1 MICFTIYL
9 LEKKFLKSDIA
20 EGNYINDIINKLA
33 LGNSNV
39 SFKFIRDNKTV
50 LQTTSSDNLLN
61 TIYTVLGKDFSKNLI
76 PINYQDDYIK
86 IDGFISN
93 NNLYRGGNRGH
104 QFLYMN
110 GRYIVNYAIA
120 KAIENRYKSLIPIN
134 RFPAFIL
141 NIYIDPSEVDVNIHP
156 TKQEIKFIDNN
167 RVIGTISN
175 IVEESIMSSLY
186 IPKMKLK
193 KIMKKKKRKRLRI
206 YLNFLIMRNQKYLR
220 I

>member
-1 MICFTIYL
+1 M
-9 LEKKFLKSDIA
+9 
-20 EGNYINDIINKLA
+20 
-33 LGNSNV
+33 GNSNV

-156 TKQEIKFIDNN
+156 TKQEIN
-167 RVIGTISN
+167 
-175 IVEESIMSSLY
+175 L
-186 IPKMKLK
+186 
-193 KIMKKKKRKRLRI
+193 
-206 YLNFLIMRNQKYLR
+206 
-220 I
+220 